1 MKRKRRRRERRSFVL
16 PLSLFLIFIAIA
28 SSASYYLKT
37 TIEPNLEE
45 IGKMRARTLVTR
57 MVNKA
62 INDQFHEETDTDN
75 LIIRKTNDKGETE
88 MIQADTKAMNLLIT
102 EISKELQEEYRRM
115 EEDKIDVP
123 LGAVLGSQILSEHGP
138 KVDVKVIPLSV
149 SGIDFKTEFEAKGI
163 NQTKYKVYI
172 ILKSQVKVLAPL
184 SAATFD
190 MSSTVLIAEAVI
202 LGGVPKSYVQVP
214 KEDILDVTDE

>member
-1 MKRKRRRRERRSFVL
+1 M
-16 PLSLFLIFIAIA
+16 SLW
-28 SSASYYLKT
+28 
-37 TIEPNLEE
+37 
-45 IGKMRARTLVTR
+45 
-57 MVNKA
+57 
-62 INDQFHEETDTDN
+62 
-75 LIIRKTNDKGETE
+75 
-88 MIQADTKAMNLLIT
+88 
-102 EISKELQEEYRRM
+102 
-115 EEDKIDVP
+115 
-123 LGAVLGSQILSEHGP
+123 EHGP